1 MDLVETMTN
10 EMSLGGSVAYLN
22 RECIYSSVVFDVRVS
37 ETTLSY
43 LRSIVRT
50 YEAAIEAM

>member
-1 MDLVETMTN
+1 MDLVETVTN

-22 RECIYSSVVFDVRVS
+22 RKCIYSSVVFDVRVS

-43 LRSIVRT
+43 LRSIVT
-50 YEAAIEAM
+50 T

>member
-1 MDLVETMTN
+1 MDLVETVTN

-22 RECIYSSVVFDVRVS
+22 RECIYSSVVFDDVRVS

-50 YEAAIEAM
+50 